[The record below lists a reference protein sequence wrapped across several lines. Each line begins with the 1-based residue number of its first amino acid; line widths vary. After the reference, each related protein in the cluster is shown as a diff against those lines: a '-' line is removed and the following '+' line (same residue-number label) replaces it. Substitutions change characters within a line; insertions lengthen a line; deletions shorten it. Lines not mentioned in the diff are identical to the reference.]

1 VRLYLFTVIR
11 ARLYLLCPFF
21 VSLTLCTNTDKNVPE
36 YLPDQDSVQ
45 GSSIPDPVL
54 APDTLSMA
62 VFPFMPYSEAHMY
75 RTWDGWPDST
85 WNLPLGDEVEIYFQ
99 KPFDFLPGDTA
110 IIEEYVGEY
119 LTGQLFWFRYPDQKF
134 DSTYVTLRMFEVLNE
149 NFDPGQKYGIASAD
163 HSEGNWFSFTE
174 QAYRWRGWSEEVL
187 LSDSSGYYR
196 VDMEN
201 EWDGYWEQRRQEI
214 MGWQDTLVDFSGEA
228 ANVATVSAF
237 GKPCTHMI
245 WYGLITFYCFDG
257 FGPPKAHYVKVIFS
271 YGC

>member
-1 VRLYLFTVIR
+1 M
-11 ARLYLLCPFF
+11 
-21 VSLTLCTNTDKNVPE
+21 
-36 YLPDQDSVQ
+36 
-45 GSSIPDPVL
+45 
-54 APDTLSMA
+54 SMA
-62 VFPFMPYSEAHMY
+62 VFPFMPYSEARMY
-75 RTWDGWPDST
+75 RTWGGWPDST
-85 WNLPLGDEVEIYFQ
+85 WNLPLGDQVEIYFQ

-110 IIEEYVGEY
+110 IIGEYVGEY
-119 LTGQLFWFRYPDQKF
+119 LKGQLFWFRYPDQKF

-149 NFDPGQKYGIASAD
+149 NFDPGQKYGVASAD
-163 HSEGNWFSFTE
+163 HSEENWFSFTE

-196 VDMEN
+196 VNMEN